1 MKKAVISSIL
11 LLASSSFANTTMCFK
26 ESHSSMATI
35 ESIALDGGE
44 CAGKYSI
51 NDMKAKG
58 WSVDDIKISQ
68 TKDGMSFIYI
78 LKSADHAKIVPM
90 VAGSAGTSGLNQE
103 QMEANIMAKLEAKK
117 DAEEKAKVEQEIK
130 EAKIDAQGIY
140 TNQCQNCHGS
150 KGEVRKGN
158 SKLKDLS
165 TDQMEEA
172 LKEYKLGVGEK
183 ASSVYAPSHINFLN
197 DKTIKGIK
205 TDTFLSG

>member
-1 MKKAVISSIL
+1 
-11 LLASSSFANTTMCFK
+11 
-26 ESHSSMATI
+26 MATI

-58 WSVDDIKISQ
+58 WSVDDIKVSQ
-68 TKDGMSFIYI
+68 TPKGMSFIYI
-78 LKSADHAKIVPM
+78 LKSPNHSKVTPM
-90 VAGSAGTSGLNQE
+90 VAGGATAGAALNQE

-117 DAEEKAKVEQEIK
+117 VAEEKAKVEQEIK

-140 TNQCQNCHGS
+140 VNQCQNCHGA
-150 KGEVRKGN
+150 KGEVKKGN
-158 SKLKDLS
+158 LRLNEL
-165 TDQMEEA
+165 TTEQMEEA

-205 TDTFLSG
+205 AYLDSIQK

>member
-11 LLASSSFANTTMCFK
+11 FLATSSFASTTMCFK
-26 ESHSSMATI
+26 ESHSSMTTI

-68 TKDGMSFIYI
+68 TPKGMNFIYI
-78 LKSADHAKIVPM
+78 LKSPNHSKIAPM
-90 VAGSAGTSGLNQE
+90 AAAGGAAISQE

-117 DAEEKAKVEQEIK
+117 VAEEKAKVEQEIK

-140 TNQCQNCHGS
+140 TNQCQNCHGV

-158 SKLKDLS
+158 SRLNEL
-165 TDQMEEA
+165 TTEQMEEA
-172 LKEYKLGVGEK
+172 LKDYKLGVGEK

-205 TDTFLSG
+205 AYLDSIQ

>member
-1 MKKAVISSIL
+1 
-11 LLASSSFANTTMCFK
+11 
-26 ESHSSMATI
+26 MATI

-205 TDTFLSG
+205 AYLDSIQ

>member
-1 MKKAVISSIL
+1 
-11 LLASSSFANTTMCFK
+11 
-26 ESHSSMATI
+26 MATI

-68 TKDGMSFIYI
+68 TQNGMNFIYI
-78 LKSADHAKIVPM
+78 LKSADHPKIAPM
-90 VAGSAGTSGLNQE
+90 VAGGTVAGTSLSQE

-117 DAEEKAKVEQEIK
+117 EAEEKAKIAQEIK
-130 EAKIDAQGIY
+130 YAKIDAQGIY
-140 TNQCQNCHGS
+140 TNQCQNCHGA

-158 SKLKDLS
+158 SKLRDLS
-165 TDQMEEA
+165 TEQMEEA

-183 ASSVYAPSHINFLN
+183 ASSVYGPSHINFLN
-197 DKTIKGIK
+197 DKTIQGIK
-205 TDTFLSG
+205 AYLDSIQ

>member
-1 MKKAVISSIL
+1 
-11 LLASSSFANTTMCFK
+11 
-26 ESHSSMATI
+26 MATI

-68 TKDGMSFIYI
+68 TPKGMSFIYI
-78 LKSADHAKIVPM
+78 LKSPNHSKVAPM
-90 VAGSAGTSGLNQE
+90 VAGGVVGGEAISQE

-117 DAEEKAKVEQEIK
+117 VAEEKAKVEQEVK

-140 TNQCQNCHGS
+140 TNQCQNCHGV

-158 SKLKDLS
+158 SRLNEL
-165 TDQMEEA
+165 TTEQMEEA
-172 LKEYKLGVGEK
+172 LKDYKLGVGEK

-205 TDTFLSG
+205 AYLDSIQ